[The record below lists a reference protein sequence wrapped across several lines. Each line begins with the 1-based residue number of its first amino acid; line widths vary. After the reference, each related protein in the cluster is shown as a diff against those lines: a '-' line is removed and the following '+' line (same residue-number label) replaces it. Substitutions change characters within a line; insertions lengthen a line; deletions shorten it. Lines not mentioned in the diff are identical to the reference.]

1 MTLRFI
7 QIFTCFEKLHV
18 ILVKLFK
25 LMRTKKCSSTIKT
38 KHLHDFRVKFDVLNK
53 YHGYLTGRATGLM
66 EKQPKKEVAVAV
78 KALKDEPS
86 KEQKDEF
93 FREVTLMSI
102 LRHPNIVQLL
112 AVSTEEEPYGMVFEF
127 MSNGDLNQFLRN
139 ALPAETSLDSD
150 NQAKGTTRCTF
161 ILLSSAGSGGGK
173 SAKIF
178 FRPFM
183 PQFGQKIR
191 GGGASPR
198 SATPF
203 SPIQWGSL

>member
-1 MTLRFI
+1 M
-7 QIFTCFEKLHV
+7 
-18 ILVKLFK
+18 
-25 LMRTKKCSSTIKT
+25 
-38 KHLHDFRVKFDVLNK
+38 
-53 YHGYLTGRATGLM
+53 
-66 EKQPKKEVAVAV
+66 AV

-150 NQAKGTTRCTF
+150 NQAKGTTGCTF
-161 ILLSSAGSGGGK
+161 ILLSSAGSTPRDKKRGGVPK
-173 SAKIF
+173 NF
-178 FRPFM
+178 FRPFR
-183 PQFGQKIR
+183 PPFGQKIR
-191 GGGASPR
+191 GGGSPLD
-198 SATPF
+198 PPLF
-203 SPIQWGSL
+203 SP

>member
-1 MTLRFI
+1 M
-7 QIFTCFEKLHV
+7 
-18 ILVKLFK
+18 
-25 LMRTKKCSSTIKT
+25 
-38 KHLHDFRVKFDVLNK
+38 
-53 YHGYLTGRATGLM
+53 
-66 EKQPKKEVAVAV
+66 AV

-161 ILLSSAGSGGGK
+161 ILLSSAGS
-173 SAKIF
+173 
-178 FRPFM
+178 RPRDKRK
-183 PQFGQKIR
+183 G
-191 GGGASPR
+191 
-198 SATPF
+198 
-203 SPIQWGSL
+203 GSLQKTFFGTIGPSLVK

>member
-1 MTLRFI
+1 MSI
-7 QIFTCFEKLHV
+7 Q
-18 ILVKLFK
+18 
-25 LMRTKKCSSTIKT
+25 RQST
-38 KHLHDFRVKFDVLNK
+38 VNK
-53 YHGYLTGRATGLM
+53 YHRYLTGRATGLI

-150 NQAKGTTRCTF
+150 DQAKGTIRCTF
-161 ILLSSAGSGGGK
+161 ILLSSAGS
-173 SAKIF
+173 
-178 FRPFM
+178 RPRE
-183 PQFGQKIR
+183 GR
-191 GGGASPR
+191 GGGGSLQKTFFCSLGPSLVKKR
-198 SATPF
+198 GGPPLDPPLF
-203 SPIQWGSL
+203 SP

>member
-1 MTLRFI
+1 M
-7 QIFTCFEKLHV
+7 
-18 ILVKLFK
+18 
-25 LMRTKKCSSTIKT
+25 
-38 KHLHDFRVKFDVLNK
+38 
-53 YHGYLTGRATGLM
+53 
-66 EKQPKKEVAVAV
+66 AV

-150 NQAKGTTRCTF
+150 NQAKGTTGCTF
-161 ILLSSAGSGGGK
+161 ILLSSAGSTPRDKKRGGVSK
-173 SAKIF
+173 NF
-178 FRPFM
+178 FRPFR
-183 PQFGQKIR
+183 PPFGQKIR
-191 GGGASPR
+191 GGG
-198 SATPF
+198 
-203 SPIQWGSL
+203 LL

>member
-1 MTLRFI
+1 M
-7 QIFTCFEKLHV
+7 
-18 ILVKLFK
+18 
-25 LMRTKKCSSTIKT
+25 
-38 KHLHDFRVKFDVLNK
+38 
-53 YHGYLTGRATGLM
+53 
-66 EKQPKKEVAVAV
+66 AV

-150 NQAKGTTRCTF
+150 NQAKGTTGCTF
-161 ILLSSAGSGGGK
+161 ILLSSAGSTPREGRGGGGGEYPK
-173 SAKIF
+173 NF
-178 FRPFM
+178 FRPFR
-183 PQFGQKIR
+183 PQFGQKNK
-191 GGGASPR
+191 GGGAPLD
-198 SATPF
+198 PPLF
-203 SPIQWGSL
+203 SP

>member
-1 MTLRFI
+1 MNFY
-7 QIFTCFEKLHV
+7 V
-18 ILVKLFK
+18 I
-25 LMRTKKCSSTIKT
+25 
-38 KHLHDFRVKFDVLNK
+38 NK
-53 YHGYLTGRATGLM
+53 YHRYLTGRATGLI

-150 NQAKGTTRCTF
+150 NQAKGTTACTF
-161 ILLSSAGSGGGK
+161 VLLSSAGSTPREG
-173 SAKIF
+173 
-178 FRPFM
+178 
-183 PQFGQKIR
+183 R
-191 GGGASPR
+191 GGGGG
-198 SATPF
+198 
-203 SPIQWGSL
+203 GSLQKTFFGPLGPSLVKK

>member
-1 MTLRFI
+1 MNFY
-7 QIFTCFEKLHV
+7 V
-18 ILVKLFK
+18 I
-25 LMRTKKCSSTIKT
+25 
-38 KHLHDFRVKFDVLNK
+38 NK
-53 YHGYLTGRATGLM
+53 YHRYLTGRATGLI
-66 EKQPKKEVAVAV
+66 EKHPKKEVAVAV

-150 NQAKGTTRCTF
+150 NQAKGTTGCTF
-161 ILLSSAGSGGGK
+161 ILLSSAGSTPRDKKRGMGGGGAASLQK
-173 SAKIF
+173 NV
-178 FRPFM
+178 FRP
-183 PQFGQKIR
+183 FGQKIR
-191 GGGASPR
+191 GVG
-198 SATPF
+198 
-203 SPIQWGSL
+203 LL